1 MQGFLIIFF
10 FTHLKVQVVV
20 FLFSFRV
27 SFRVSLRCHVGFG
40 LSCGFWFQTI
50 FFWSVA
56 WASLGSCRVSFKI
69 RLAFHI

>member
-1 MQGFLIIFF
+1 MQGFLIRIFF
-10 FTHLKVQVVV
+10 HASKSSSSC

-56 WASLGSCRVSFKI
+56 WVSLGSCRVSFKI